1 MALRDTETGET
12 IATNVS
18 WNDLLAAVAENNRK
32 YFEQIE
38 KQEMDNK
45 NCEGCLYWT
54 GIHSL
59 MTSMEIGYAPA
70 IKVWNELI
78 ELLEDDD

>member
-38 KQEMDNK
+38 KQEMDNT

-54 GIHSL
+54 GKCKL
-59 MTSMEIGYAPA
+59 PKGLDCPER
-70 IKVWNELI
+70 KE
-78 ELLEDDD
+78 EQK

>member
-1 MALRDTETGET
+1 MRKDKKCLALRDTETGET

-38 KQEMDNK
+38 KQEMDNN
-45 NCEGCLYWT
+45 NCRGCLYWT
-54 GIHSL
+54 GKCKL
-59 MTSMEIGYAPA
+59 PKGLDCPER
-70 IKVWNELI
+70 KE
-78 ELLEDDD
+78 EQK

>member
-45 NCEGCLYWT
+45 NCQGCLYWT
-54 GIHSL
+54 GKCKL
-59 MTSMEIGYAPA
+59 PKGLDCPGKKEEEQ
-70 IKVWNELI
+70 K
-78 ELLEDDD
+78 

>member
-45 NCEGCLYWT
+45 NCEGCLYW
-54 GIHSL
+54 
-59 MTSMEIGYAPA
+59 IGKCKLP
-70 IKVWNELI
+70 KGLQCPERK
-78 ELLEDDD
+78 EEQK